1 MYSFE
6 NKERYGVSI
15 SKIDGVKN
23 NNFQKKKSKKKT
35 QFFPNDE

>member
-23 NNFQKKKSKKKT
+23 NNFQKKKNLKKNT
-35 QFFPNDE
+35 VFP